1 MYLPFILRYDGYNK
15 ELVDRFGSMGFD
27 VPRVVSAFRD
37 VGIDRNGG
45 MDGELSAGQMGDIT
59 NRLLGE

>member
-1 MYLPFILRYDGYNK
+1 
-15 ELVDRFGSMGFD
+15 MGFD
-27 VPRVVSAFRD
+27 VARVVSAFQD

-45 MDGELSAGQMGDIT
+45 MDGGLSDGQMGDIT